1 MKLRTHRAPEFVVG
15 SGAIKELG
23 RYVTQHKVQQVLV
36 VSDPGVTEAGWL
48 APVLAELEQAHV
60 GIELFTEVTI
70 NPKDREVMA
79 GAERYRKAHCDLVVA
94 VGGGS
99 PMDCGKAIAAVVA
112 NDRDVRSFA
121 GVDLVPLAPPPVICI
136 PTTAGTA
143 AEISRFAI
151 ITDTSNNIKFAIISN
166 TMIPT
171 LALIDPETTT
181 TMSSEL
187 TATTGID
194 ALVHAIEAYVS
205 TQNSTVTDLYALE
218 AIRLISGNLRQA
230 LAHPHNPIHRE
241 AMMLGSLLAG
251 LAFSNAS
258 LGLVHAMAHSLGGL
272 LDLAHGECN
281 ALLLEH
287 VVNYNFDSARERY
300 AQIGLTMGLPM
311 KGLNAVEQKIRLI
324 AALAALRR
332 DVNLAHPLRDL
343 GVASEDIPVLAQ
355 NALLDPCIATNPCT
369 PTHEDIAQIYES
381 AL

>member
-121 GVDLVPLAPPPVICI
+121 GVDQVPLAPPPVICI

-369 PTHEDIAQIYES
+369 PTREDIAQIYES

>member
-1 MKLRTHRAPEFVVG
+1 
-15 SGAIKELG
+15 
-23 RYVTQHKVQQVLV
+23 
-36 VSDPGVTEAGWL
+36 
-48 APVLAELEQAHV
+48 
-60 GIELFTEVTI
+60 
-70 NPKDREVMA
+70 
-79 GAERYRKAHCDLVVA
+79 
-94 VGGGS
+94 
-99 PMDCGKAIAAVVA
+99 
-112 NDRDVRSFA
+112 
-121 GVDLVPLAPPPVICI
+121 
-136 PTTAGTA
+136 
-143 AEISRFAI
+143 
-151 ITDTSNNIKFAIISN
+151 
-166 TMIPT
+166 MIPT
-171 LALIDPETTT
+171 LALIDPATTT
-181 TMSSEL
+181 TMSNEL

-205 TQNSTVTDLYALE
+205 TQHSPVTDLYALE

-230 LAHPHNPIHRE
+230 LTHPDNPSHRE

-300 AQIGLTMGLPM
+300 VQIGLTMGLPM
-311 KGLNAVEQKIRLI
+311 KGLSAVEQKIRLI

-343 GVASEDIPVLAQ
+343 GVASEDILVLAQ
-355 NALLDPCIATNPCT
+355 NALLDPCIATNPRT
-369 PTHEDIAQIYES
+369 PSREDIAQIYES